1 MTHEA
6 TDFSLPQAI
15 AKTKPLI
22 LAHRGASAL
31 APENTVAAFERALKD
46 GAAGVEL
53 DVRLASD
60 SVPVVIHDASLRR
73 TGLRNEIVAKMTSH
87 ELGQTDVGSWFNS
100 CHPQLASAEYS
111 RQVVPTLAEIFD
123 LFKKPAKRSTLI
135 YVELKTDKAEDTFVE
150 LAAAVARLIN
160 AYKIR
165 SRVVVVSFNLKALAQ
180 IKKIDTAIITG
191 ALFEP
196 RRNPV
201 KAIRK
206 HPMITA
212 ALECGADQILLHRL
226 MATRRLV
233 QLAAE
238 SNLCPVVWTVDD
250 ARWMQRRASSG
261 IHAFIS
267 NNPAKMMK
275 LII

>member
-160 AYKIR
+160 AHKIR
-165 SRVVVVSFNLKALAQ
+165 SRVVVISFNLKALAQ
-180 IKKIDTAIITG
+180 IKKIDTRIITG

-196 RRNPV
+196 R
-201 KAIRK
+201 
-206 HPMITA
+206 
-212 ALECGADQILLHRL
+212 
-226 MATRRLV
+226 
-233 QLAAE
+233 
-238 SNLCPVVWTVDD
+238 
-250 ARWMQRRASSG
+250 
-261 IHAFIS
+261 
-267 NNPAKMMK
+267 
-275 LII
+275 